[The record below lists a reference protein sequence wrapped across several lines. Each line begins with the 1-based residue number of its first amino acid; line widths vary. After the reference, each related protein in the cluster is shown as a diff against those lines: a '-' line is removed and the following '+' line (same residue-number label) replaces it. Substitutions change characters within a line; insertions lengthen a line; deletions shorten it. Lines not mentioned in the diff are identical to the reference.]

1 MDQLQIEVSDETR
14 RQLADYAVTLWD
26 WNEKL
31 NLTRHTTPE
40 QFVQRDVLD
49 SWQLCQLVTEGEEI
63 LDFGTGGGVPGII
76 MKILRPD
83 LQMTL
88 VESVAKK
95 GKAVTEI
102 AKTLRLDLEIGL
114 GRAEAILEEER
125 FDAVVA
131 RAVGPLKDLLR
142 MLADHWIE
150 VGRLLAVKG
159 PKWVDERHEAR
170 EAGWLRKLD
179 LRKVAEYPMPGTES
193 HSVILQISP
202 KREQ

>member
-1 MDQLQIEVSDETR
+1 MTLSSSELQAAIHPLMDQLQIEVSDETR

-102 AKTLRLDLEIGL
+102 AKTLRLDLEIDWAEPRRFL
-114 GRAEAILEEER
+114 KKNDSTPWWLEPSGRSRTCLHAGRSLDRSGAIAGR
-125 FDAVVA
+125 Q
-131 RAVGPLKDLLR
+131 RT
-142 MLADHWIE
+142 E
-150 VGRLLAVKG
+150 VGRRASRG
-159 PKWVDERHEAR
+159 
-170 EAGWLRKLD
+170 
-179 LRKVAEYPMPGTES
+179 S
-193 HSVILQISP
+193 
-202 KREQ
+202 